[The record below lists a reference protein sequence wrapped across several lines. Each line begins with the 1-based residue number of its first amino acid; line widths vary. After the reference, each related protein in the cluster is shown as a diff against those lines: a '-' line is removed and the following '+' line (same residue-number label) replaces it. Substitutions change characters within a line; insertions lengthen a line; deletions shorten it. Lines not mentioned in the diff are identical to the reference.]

1 MMHKP
6 HHRGHPSTSPK
17 FVTFSR
23 IVILSVTISVRE
35 ANRNCGVEGPLPCQ
49 SCRADAGS
57 SHDHVCSERRKHRS
71 PRYGENSLTQS
82 DSVNRCRVLRLHRTI
97 RFAKSLCCA
106 QDDYGKNHRLSGRLR
121 NVKENTGKTGF
132 SLPQSIY
139 LCNPHPCIVTKIPC
153 RETRHGLQSR
163 RPETSSAFCLA

>member
-1 MMHKP
+1 MSVVSDA
-6 HHRGHPSTSPK
+6 STG
-17 FVTFSR
+17 
-23 IVILSVTISVRE
+23 VRVMV
-35 ANRNCGVEGPLPCQ
+35 RTPL
-49 SCRADAGS
+49 
-57 SHDHVCSERRKHRS
+57 RS
-71 PRYGENSLTQS
+71 PIAQLG
-82 DSVNRCRVLRLHRTI
+82 VGVLRLHRAI

-106 QDDYGKNHRLSGRLR
+106 QDDNGKNHRLSGRLR

-139 LCNPHPCIVTKIPC
+139 LCNPHPCIVNKIPC